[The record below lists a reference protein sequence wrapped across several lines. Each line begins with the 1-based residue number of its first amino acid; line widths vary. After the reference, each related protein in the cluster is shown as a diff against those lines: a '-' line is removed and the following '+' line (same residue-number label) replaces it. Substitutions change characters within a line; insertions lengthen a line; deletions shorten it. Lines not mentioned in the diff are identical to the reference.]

1 MFTFLETHTLLRIIR
16 NRKSEQTDNV
26 YISPGLSKFL
36 AISFMELYIQFL
48 CQICEV
54 LSYYFAKFNSP
65 PSFSLLVDKLFLYP
79 FFLSYLIALM
89 GLLELKK
96 KKKILVLSSSPV
108 SSLNFYPPCHQFFLW
123 SELSY
128 FSKQSNAFFI
138 WFTEFFSSRVSIFFF
153 LQFGKELLCEFLS

>member
-1 MFTFLETHTLLRIIR
+1 MFTFLETHKLLRIIR

-54 LSYYFAKFNSP
+54 LSYYFAKFNSS

-79 FFLSYLIALM
+79 FFLPYLTALV

-96 KKKILVLSSSPV
+96 KKKNLSSLFV
-108 SSLNFYPPCHQFFLW
+108 SCVI
-123 SELSY
+123 
-128 FSKQSNAFFI
+128 SK
-138 WFTEFFSSRVSIFFF
+138 
-153 LQFGKELLCEFLS
+153 FLSSVSPILSLIWAFLFF

>member
-1 MFTFLETHTLLRIIR
+1 M
-16 NRKSEQTDNV
+16 
-26 YISPGLSKFL
+26 

-54 LSYYFAKFNSP
+54 LSYYFTKFNSP
-65 PSFSLLVDKLFLYP
+65 PSFSLLLVDKLFLYP
-79 FFLSYLIALM
+79 FFLSYLIALV
-89 GLLELKK
+89 GLLELKN
-96 KKKILVLSSSPV
+96 KILVLSSSPV

-138 WFTEFFSSRVSIFFF
+138 WFTEFFSSRVSLSIYIYIF
-153 LQFGKELLCEFLS
+153 LQFGKELLREFLS